1 MLKRFSCTSFLF
13 KLDISQKKLGYFVL
27 NVGNV
32 IDFFPCL
39 LQINN
44 NKKLKCFA
52 KHMQKNSHAKKY
64 LREKRK
70 IQ

>member
-1 MLKRFSCTSFLF
+1 MLKRFSCSFLF
-13 KLDISQKKLGYFVL
+13 KLDISQEKLGYFVL
-27 NVGNV
+27 NVGN
-32 IDFFPCL
+32 FFPCL
-39 LQINN
+39 LQINS